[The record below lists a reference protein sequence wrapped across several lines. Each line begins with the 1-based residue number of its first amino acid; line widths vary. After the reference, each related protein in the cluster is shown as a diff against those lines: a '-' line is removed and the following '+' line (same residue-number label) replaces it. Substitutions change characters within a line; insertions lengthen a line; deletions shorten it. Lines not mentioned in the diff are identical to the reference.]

1 MEMQNMGD
9 DPAFVHNLDSVVN
22 ASQQFVKMACTAG
35 CPDNNHPAKVTMATA
50 CMIGPLAAIAIMVAK
65 DDKVTADSIMFAA
78 LLAAKAVG
86 PVGDNALALNFSP
99 AILLEAVEAFQKL
112 TGLKAENV
120 VCEGMVSAARRIER
134 EGAIP
139 LQSFLE
145 AARKSKLN

>member
-1 MEMQNMGD
+1 MQNMGD
-9 DPAFVHNLDSVVN
+9 DPAFIRNLDSVVS
-22 ASQQFVKMACTAG
+22 ASQDFVKVSCTAG
-35 CPDNNHPAKVTMATA
+35 CPTGHHPAMITMATA
-50 CMIGPLAAIAIMVAK
+50 CMVGPLAAIAIMTAK
-65 DDKVTADSIMFAA
+65 DDKVTAESIMFAA

-120 VCEGMVSAARRIER
+120 VCENIVNAARRIET
-134 EGAIP
+134 EAVIP
-139 LQSFLE
+139 FEKFME